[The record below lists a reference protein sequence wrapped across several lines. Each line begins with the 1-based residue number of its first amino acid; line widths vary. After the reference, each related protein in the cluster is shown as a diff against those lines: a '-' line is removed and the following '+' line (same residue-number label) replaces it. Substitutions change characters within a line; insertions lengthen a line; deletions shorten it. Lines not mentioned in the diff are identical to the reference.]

1 MVSKPGSET
10 VKVDR
15 VVDLDSREETASVGD
30 GRAVG
35 VDVDHDEVGRFTGDP
50 DSGVG
55 AGGPPAVD
63 VPQVG
68 GAGVEAVARASG
80 PGAGAW
86 SGGRGA
92 GPCRRGSSLEESPS
106 PEPVG
111 ALAIRF
117 LRTSGPARARTR
129 PCREGPRGGVSS
141 RRRT

>member
-35 VDVDHDEVGRFTGDP
+35 VDVDHDEVGRFAGDP

-68 GAGVEAVARASG
+68 GAGCGSRGTGVR
-80 PGAGAW
+80 PW
-86 SGGRGA
+86 GRGMV
-92 GPCRRGSSLEESPS
+92 RGSWCW
-106 PEPVG
+106 
-111 ALAIRF
+111 ALQAGQF
-117 LRTSGPARARTR
+117 A
-129 PCREGPRGGVSS
+129 
-141 RRRT
+141 